1 METMPEAAAVE
12 QVSKHF
18 NAGRRVDA
26 LIDVDLTVHEAE
38 MVVLLGRSG
47 AGKSTLLSLIGGLDQ
62 PDAGTIKVG
71 GRDVRSL
78 RGDEMDAFRQR
89 TIGWAFQTAGLLP
102 LLTALENVWLP
113 LALLGQAEATA
124 IAEARAVLRAVGLEE
139 RADHRAFELSGGEQH
154 RVALA
159 RALVKA
165 PLLLLADEPTAQ
177 LDSETA
183 REITG
188 LIRKAADSGT
198 AVLFATH
205 DRAVAEFADRVLV
218 IEDGR
223 VNTAQAPSDTR

>member
-1 METMPEAAAVE
+1 MSEAAVVR

-18 NAGRRVDA
+18 NTGRRVDA
-26 LIDVDLTVHEAE
+26 LVGVDMDVKESEL
-38 MVVLLGRSG
+38 VVLLGRSG
-47 AGKSTLLSLIGGLDQ
+47 AGKSTLLSLIGGLDR
-62 PDAGTIKVG
+62 PDAGSIQVG
-71 GRDVRSL
+71 GQDVTGLLGAELDR
-78 RGDEMDAFRQR
+78 FRQR

-113 LALLGQAEATA
+113 LTLMGRSESEATT
-124 IAEARAVLRAVGLEE
+124 EAKAVLRAVGLEE
-139 RADHRAFELSGGEQH
+139 RADHRAYELSGGEQH

-159 RALVKA
+159 RALAKA

-183 REITG
+183 REITR
-188 LIRKAADSGT
+188 LIRSATDSGT

-205 DRAVAEFADRVLV
+205 DRAVTEFADRVLV

-223 VNTAQAPSDTR
+223 VREAEAG

>member
-1 METMPEAAAVE
+1 MSEAAVVR

-18 NAGRRVDA
+18 NTGRR
-26 LIDVDLTVHEAE
+26 
-38 MVVLLGRSG
+38 
-47 AGKSTLLSLIGGLDQ
+47 LSLIGGLDR
-62 PDAGTIKVG
+62 PDAGSIHVG
-71 GRDVRSL
+71 GQNVTGLLGAELDR
-78 RGDEMDAFRQR
+78 FRQR

-113 LALLGQAEATA
+113 MTLMGRSEGEATT
-124 IAEARAVLRAVGLEE
+124 EAKAVLRAVGLEE
-139 RADHRAFELSGGEQH
+139 RADHRAYELSGGEQH

-159 RALVKA
+159 RALAKA

-183 REITG
+183 REITR
-188 LIRKAADSGT
+188 LIRSATDSGT

-205 DRAVAEFADRVLV
+205 DRAVTEFADRVLV

-223 VNTAQAPSDTR
+223 VREAEAG

>member
-1 METMPEAAAVE
+1 MSEAAVVE

-18 NAGRRVDA
+18 NTGRRVDA
-26 LIDVDLTVHEAE
+26 LVGVDLAIQKGEL
-38 MVVLLGRSG
+38 VVLLGRSG
-47 AGKSTLLSLIGGLDQ
+47 AGKSTLLSLIGGLDRA
-62 PDAGTIKVG
+62 DSGEIRVG
-71 GRDVRSL
+71 GLNVGSL
-78 RGDEMDAFRQR
+78 RGAELDHFRQR

-113 LALLGQAEATA
+113 LTLLGRTEKEAVDQATEL
-124 IAEARAVLRAVGLEE
+124 LRAVGLES
-139 RADHRAFELSGGEQH
+139 RAHHRAYELSGGEQH

-159 RALVKA
+159 RALAKS

-188 LIRKAADSGT
+188 LIRGATESGT

-205 DRAVAEFADRVLV
+205 DRAVTEFADRVV
-218 IEDGR
+218 MIEDGR
-223 VNTAQAPSDTR
+223 VEPTS

>member
-1 METMPEAAAVE
+1 MPEAAVVE
-12 QVSKHF
+12 RVSKHF
-18 NAGRRVDA
+18 NTGRRVEA
-26 LIDVDLTVHEAE
+26 LVDVDLTVKEAE
-38 MVVLLGRSG
+38 LVVLLGRSG
-47 AGKSTLLSLIGGLDQ
+47 AGKSTLLSLIGGLDS
-62 PDAGTIKVG
+62 PDAGTIRVG
-71 GRDVRSL
+71 GREVSSL
-78 RGDEMDAFRQR
+78 HGDEMDRFRQR

-113 LALLGQAEATA
+113 LALLGQDEKTA
-124 IAEARAVLRAVGLEE
+124 ISEARSVLRGVGLEE
-139 RADHRAFELSGGEQH
+139 RAEHRAYELSGGEQH

-188 LIRKAADSGT
+188 LIRQAADSGT

-205 DRAVAEFADRVLV
+205 DRAVTEFADRVLV
-218 IEDGR
+218 IDDGR
-223 VNTAQAPSDTR
+223 VTEPGEIPHH

>member
-1 METMPEAAAVE
+1 MVE

-18 NAGRRVDA
+18 DAGRRVQA
-26 LIDVDLTVHEAE
+26 LAGVDLQVGEGG

-47 AGKSTLLSLIGGLDQ
+47 AGKTTLLSLIGGLDRA
-62 PDAGTIKVG
+62 DSGSIHVG
-71 GRDVRSL
+71 GQDVNALRD
-78 RGDEMDAFRQR
+78 GDLDRFRQR

-113 LALLGQAEATA
+113 LALQGKPEKEAMAAATT
-124 IAEARAVLRAVGLEE
+124 VLDAVGLAE
-139 RADHRAFELSGGEQH
+139 RADHRTFELSGGEQH

-159 RALVKA
+159 RALAKA

-183 REITG
+183 REITT

-205 DRAVAEFADRVLV
+205 DRAVTEFADRVVV

-223 VNTAQAPSDTR
+223 VRDSA

>member
-1 METMPEAAAVE
+1 MTEAAMVE

-18 NAGRRVDA
+18 DAGRRVQA
-26 LIDVDLTVHEAE
+26 LAGVDLQVRDGE

-47 AGKSTLLSLIGGLDQ
+47 AGKTTLLSLIGGLDRA
-62 PDAGTIKVG
+62 DSGSIHVG
-71 GRDVRSL
+71 GQDVNALRD
-78 RGDEMDAFRQR
+78 GDLDRFRQR

-113 LALLGQAEATA
+113 LALQGKREKEAVEEATT
-124 IAEARAVLRAVGLEE
+124 VLRAVGLAE
-139 RADHRAFELSGGEQH
+139 RADHRAYELSGGEQH

-159 RALVKA
+159 RALAKA

-177 LDSETA
+177 LDTETA
-183 REITG
+183 REITT

-205 DRAVAEFADRVLV
+205 DRAVTEFADRVV
-218 IEDGR
+218 MIEDGR
-223 VNTAQAPSDTR
+223 VRDSA

>member
-1 METMPEAAAVE
+1 MRTMSEAAVAE

-18 NAGRRVDA
+18 NTGRRVDA
-26 LIDVDLTVHEAE
+26 LVGVDLAIQKGEL
-38 MVVLLGRSG
+38 VVLLGRSG
-47 AGKSTLLSLIGGLDQ
+47 AGKSTLLSLIGGLDRA
-62 PDAGTIKVG
+62 DSGEIRVG
-71 GRDVRSL
+71 GLNVGSL
-78 RGDEMDAFRQR
+78 RGDELDHFRQR

-205 DRAVAEFADRVLV
+205 DRAVTEFADRVE
-218 IEDGR
+218 IGR
-223 VNTAQAPSDTR
+223 AHV